1 LRHAP
6 VVDAASK
13 PQTVEKIKEA
23 GLQRIG
29 AFQPSLKLWRAS
41 LLSAP
46 EFILTSPT
54 YRPRR
59 TPLSG
64 FC

>member
-29 AFQPSLKLWRAS
+29 AF
-41 LLSAP
+41 LLFAP

-54 YRPRR
+54 YSPRR